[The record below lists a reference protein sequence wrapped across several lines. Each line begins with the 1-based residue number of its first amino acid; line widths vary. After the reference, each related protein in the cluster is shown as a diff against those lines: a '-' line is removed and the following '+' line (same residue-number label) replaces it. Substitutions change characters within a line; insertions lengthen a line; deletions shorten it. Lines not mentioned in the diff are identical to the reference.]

1 MSKLCISKNILVV
14 VDAYKKRP
22 FKLGSWMHLDLH
34 KNQLIAKSMTWCF
47 TDFSI
52 LGKSSHFTDYYII
65 YDSQKHFLFW
75 KVQYICMVTNQLE
88 IITKLFLFIHRYENK
103 WEDVLYRYSSYFSY
117 GPDNKKSI
125 SNKNEQIMSML
136 DWPSQKSKTS
146 E

>member
-1 MSKLCISKNILVV
+1 MDYLKATFDRIKAQPNYCQNCASQKNILVV

-22 FKLGSWMHLDLH
+22 FRLGSWMHLDLH

-75 KVQYICMVTNQLE
+75 KVQYICMVTNQLDNITRLYVVMKINGKMFYIDIAVISHMAL
-88 IITKLFLFIHRYENK
+88 II
-103 WEDVLYRYSSYFSY
+103 
-117 GPDNKKSI
+117 KKYL
-125 SNKNEQIMSML
+125 K
-136 DWPSQKSKTS
+136 
-146 E
+146 